1 MTTCKKCKRRDTCAE
16 ICGGVERLLPK
27 EMTGKDTHREI
38 NMDTDEFMAVSE
50 RCSYAEWNYTEVISR
65 HPVLDLSVL
74 TRKERFALLLLASGM
89 PMRAAARRLN
99 IKLSSFQKRVDKGR
113 AKLLACHSAHIIE
126 DVKQTH
132 TVDERGGR
140 K

>member
-1 MTTCKKCKRRDTCAE
+1 MITCKKCKRRDTCAE

-50 RCSYAEWNYTEVISR
+50 RCSYAEWNYTEAIFQY
-65 HPVLDLSVL
+65 PILDLSVL
-74 TRKERFALLLLASGM
+74 TSKERRALLLIASGLTQREAASR
-89 PMRAAARRLN
+89 MR
-99 IKLSSFQKRVDKGR
+99 LSRISLRTIVGR
-113 AKLLACHSAHIIE
+113 ALEKVRVVQNAHIIE
-126 DVKQTH
+126 DEKQTR
-132 TVDERGGR
+132 TVIERGGR